1 MFPLFAATERD
12 RRTDVVSRPAAAGS
26 PTLTRV
32 RLTEFW
38 RRMDARFGPAYARS
52 YAADQVL
59 STLGSRTVLQA
70 LADGDDAKDV
80 WRAVCDATNASPSER

>member
-1 MFPLFAATERD
+1 M
-12 RRTDVVSRPAAAGS
+12 
-26 PTLTRV
+26 

-38 RRMDARFGPAYARS
+38 RRMESRFGASYARS

-70 LADGDDAKDV
+70 LADGEDAKQV
-80 WRAVCDATNASPSER
+80 WRAVCDATGAPSSER

>member
-1 MFPLFAATERD
+1 M
-12 RRTDVVSRPAAAGS
+12 
-26 PTLTRV
+26 

-38 RRMDARFGPAYARS
+38 RRMDARFGAAYARS

-70 LADGDDAKDV
+70 LEQGEDTKTV
-80 WRAVCDATNASPSER
+80 WRAVCDATGASATERA